1 MKPLRR
7 SGVVNRRGRRGP
19 NAATYHFPA
28 GEDRL
33 LHQYS
38 LLEETGASYISQNA
52 TRGRTCKIFL
62 GKSQGS
68 LGAVN
73 VRER

>member
-1 MKPLRR
+1 MKVMNPLRR

-28 GEDRL
+28 GEDR
-33 LHQYS
+33 YCIS
-38 LLEETGASYISQNA
+38 TTLLEETGASYISQNA

-62 GKSQGS
+62 EKIQGC
-68 LGAVN
+68 LGAN
-73 VRER
+73 CK